1 MLRKPK
7 LLKKKI
13 LEKLDM
19 NKTKTLTFSE
29 EQIRTAINYL
39 ILSKS
44 TSASYQDYLKINEII
59 DLLENAPYNEEVNV

>member
-1 MLRKPK
+1 
-7 LLKKKI
+7 
-13 LEKLDM
+13 M

-29 EQIRTAINYL
+29 EQIKMAINYL